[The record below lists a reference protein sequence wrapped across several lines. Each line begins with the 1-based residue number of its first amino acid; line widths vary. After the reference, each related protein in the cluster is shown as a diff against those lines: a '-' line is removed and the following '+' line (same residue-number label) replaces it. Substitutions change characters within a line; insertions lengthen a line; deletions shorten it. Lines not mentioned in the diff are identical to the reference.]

1 MEESVI
7 MTYLAIKQSDGAD
20 NEKPM
25 LEDLLSGSPQE
36 KMKVTVEDRQWLDD
50 MPVGNEVH

>member
-1 MEESVI
+1 